1 MVKVVRLICILLVIS
16 LLATAIV
23 GCTGYLNVS
32 LTRPKDGAVVK
43 TSPVRVNGTVSDKK
57 ARVTVNDV
65 EVAVSTYGG
74 FETHVMLN
82 EGQNTIT
89 VVATKGKKTASKVVT
104 VTYTPE
110 Q

>member
-16 LLATAIV
+16 LLATAIA
-23 GCTGYLNVS
+23 GCTGYLTVS
-32 LTRPKDGAVVK
+32 LNRPKDGAVIK
-43 TSPVRVNGTVSDKK
+43 TSPVRVYGIVSDKK

-65 EVAVSTYGG
+65 EVVVSTHGA
-74 FETHVMLN
+74 FETHVVLN

-89 VVATKGKKTASKVVT
+89 VVATKGERTASKT
-104 VTYTPE
+104 VTITYAPE